1 MKNKDTN
8 KTALQI
14 FNEDFKAAMEA
25 KDFDKVGEAFQ
36 AYSESLVNELS
47 DAAKEYRQT
56 ADKSVL
62 AARGDIGL

>member
-36 AYSESLVNELS
+36 AYS
-47 DAAKEYRQT
+47 
-56 ADKSVL
+56 
-62 AARGDIGL
+62 